1 MKEADMNYDGFG
13 GMDEAGQ
20 NGAESVHEAEG
31 KRDRIQSAVGAEANG
46 IGNTIGMEI
55 AGIGSAS
62 GAEMGGVDGAVGMSG
77 GEFAGADSMSGVEF
91 AGAGSMPGIGFAG
104 IGSAASM
111 GFGGIAGINGMTGEE
126 TFWGLPVA
134 FAMEEEARDRI
145 GNMTDEQRE
154 VLRQKSTGLTD
165 DSQIEEL
172 VRMVA
177 EGKFE

>member
-1 MKEADMNYDGFG
+1 MKEADMKYDGFG

-20 NGAESVHEAEG
+20 NGSESIHEAEE

-46 IGNTIGMEI
+46 IGNTIGM
-55 AGIGSAS
+55 
-62 GAEMGGVDGAVGMSG
+62 
-77 GEFAGADSMSGVEF
+77 EF

-111 GFGGIAGINGMTGEE
+111 GFGGAAGINGMTGEE

>member
-55 AGIGSAS
+55 AGIGSA
-62 GAEMGGVDGAVGMSG
+62 
-77 GEFAGADSMSGVEF
+77 
-91 AGAGSMPGIGFAG
+91 
-104 IGSAASM
+104 ASM

-134 FAMEEEARDRI
+134 FAMEEETRDRI

>member
-1 MKEADMNYDGFG
+1 MKEADMKYDGFG

-20 NGAESVHEAEG
+20 NGSESVHEAEE
-31 KRDRIQSAVGAEANG
+31 KRDRIQSTVGAEANG

-55 AGIGSAS
+55 
-62 GAEMGGVDGAVGMSG
+62 
-77 GEFAGADSMSGVEF
+77 
-91 AGAGSMPGIGFAG
+91 AG

-165 DSQIEEL
+165 DSQIEEM

>member
-20 NGAESVHEAEG
+20 ST
-31 KRDRIQSAVGAEANG
+31 VGAEANG

-55 AGIGSAS
+55 AGIGSA
-62 GAEMGGVDGAVGMSG
+62 
-77 GEFAGADSMSGVEF
+77 
-91 AGAGSMPGIGFAG
+91 
-104 IGSAASM
+104 ASM
-111 GFGGIAGINGMTGEE
+111 GFGGAAGINGMTGEE

-154 VLRQKSTGLTD
+154 VLRRKSTGLTD

>member
-1 MKEADMNYDGFG
+1 MKEADMKYDGFG

-20 NGAESVHEAEG
+20 NGSESIHEAEE
-31 KRDRIQSAVGAEANG
+31 KRDRIQSTVGAEANG
-46 IGNTIGMEI
+46 IGNTIGTEI
-55 AGIGSAS
+55 
-62 GAEMGGVDGAVGMSG
+62 
-77 GEFAGADSMSGVEF
+77 
-91 AGAGSMPGIGFAG
+91 AG

-111 GFGGIAGINGMTGEE
+111 GFGGAAGINGMTGEE